1 MNQDDKFPDLIR
13 KNLDR
18 GLLELPPDTV
28 RRLDDARH
36 RALASRNSAAGQV
49 ALAGNLELTL
59 GLWAFRPRVFGFLS
73 VALLVLA
80 TLAFLHGQRHI
91 HQIEELDSAI
101 LTDDLPLEAY
111 LDKDFDQWLRRG
123 TRY

>member
-1 MNQDDKFPDLIR
+1 MNHDDKLPNLVR

-18 GLLELPPDTV
+18 GLFELPPETV
-28 RRLDDARH
+28 RRLDDARQ
-36 RALASRNSAAGQV
+36 RALARQNSAAGQF
-49 ALAGNLELTL
+49 ALAGNLELAL
-59 GLWAFRPRVFGFLS
+59 GLWAFRPRVFAMLS
-73 VALLVLA
+73 LVVFVLA

-111 LDKDFDQWLRRG
+111 LDKDFDRWLRRG
-123 TRY
+123 TPY